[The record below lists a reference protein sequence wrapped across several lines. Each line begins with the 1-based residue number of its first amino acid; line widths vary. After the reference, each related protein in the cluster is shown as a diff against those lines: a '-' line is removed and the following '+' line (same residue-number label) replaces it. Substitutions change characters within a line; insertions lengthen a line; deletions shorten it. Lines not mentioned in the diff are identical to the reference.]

1 MWKRSVDKGKVFGVL
16 LIKLSEAFDCL
27 NHELLAVKINK

>member
-16 LIKLSEAFDCL
+16 LVKLSEEFDCL
-27 NHELLAVKINK
+27 NHELLAAKKN